1 MAFFARYVISVA
13 FIGLGFELLRLPE
26 LLLLSLKLCC
36 ARSDAEK
43 SSIEKVGVFALLLLL
58 SFFLSLSC
66 GLANAPFVYKS

>member
-43 SSIEKVGVFALLLLL
+43 SWIEKVGVFALLLLL
-58 SFFLSLSC
+58 SFFLLQ
-66 GLANAPFVYKS
+66 GG

>member
-1 MAFFARYVISVA
+1 MFVANNMAFFANYVISVA

-43 SSIEKVGVFALLLLL
+43 SSINKVCL
-58 SFFLSLSC
+58 SH
-66 GLANAPFVYKS
+66 